1 MSKARYSTEERL
13 RELFGARIDSLRTER
28 RSFVFRYPSARHFVD
43 YFRTYYGPMTKTFE
57 ALDEEGRESLEHD
70 FIELV
75 EHFNRS
81 GDETAVWPRHYLEV
95 VANKR

>member
-1 MSKARYSTEERL
+1 
-13 RELFGARIDSLRTER
+13 
-28 RSFVFRYPSARHFVD
+28 
-43 YFRTYYGPMTKTFE
+43 MTKTFE
-57 ALDEEGRESLEHD
+57 ALEEEGRESLEHD